1 MADNVEEKVRKVL
14 LDSLEKMPGVIR
26 SALQKP
32 KISATST
39 LKWTEL
45 ACRLFRGPI
54 DRQATELDLRV
65 ASEAREILKD
75 AVPLLKRIRDGSA
88 SERLKRKA
96 EKYLQIIEREISR
109 RENGGR

>member
-1 MADNVEEKVRKVL
+1 
-14 LDSLEKMPGVIR
+14 
-26 SALQKP
+26 
-32 KISATST
+32 
-39 LKWTEL
+39 
-45 ACRLFRGPI
+45 
-54 DRQATELDLRV
+54 
-65 ASEAREILKD
+65 LKD